1 MLNFLEFFFYN
12 GNFNKPQKYEL
23 FRANTLPLLHPANVG
38 VCDVTSPFRYLR
50 SSILIYFIHDYL
62 VVFSFPNTRRIFF
75 FLVILF
81 STSGLIFLSQNVFCM
96 LPWEIWWSLKGQC
109 LHIQHT
115 GETGTPS
122 YLYMSC
128 CFCCL
133 HLFFLV

>member
-75 FLVILF
+75 FFGHFVFNFWSHFLITECVLYAALGNLVEF
-81 STSGLIFLSQNVFCM
+81 ERTMFTHSA
-96 LPWEIWWSLKGQC
+96 
-109 LHIQHT
+109 
-115 GETGTPS
+115 
-122 YLYMSC
+122 YR
-128 CFCCL
+128 
-133 HLFFLV
+133 